1 MEKLVANGTFVLD
14 LVIPELCDAGSA
26 EVVSTSC
33 GNWAVEHIQTD
44 GAGKVVLRPGSVSR
58 GHS

>member
-1 MEKLVANGTFVLD
+1 MEKRVANRTFALD
-14 LVIPELCDAGSA
+14 LVIPVRCNTGSA
-26 EVVSTSC
+26 EVVSTRC
-33 GNWAVEHIQTD
+33 GNWAVEHLQTD